1 MNKRMKRRKILG
13 LTIDGLILI
22 SIIATNDITYLKV
35 VGISAKEGINIDEFY
50 ESLFRL
56 AKQV

>member
-13 LTIDGLILI
+13 LTMYGLILI

-35 VGISAKEGINIDEFY
+35 VGIFAIVLLIGDTLMNK
-50 ESLFRL
+50 L
-56 AKQV
+56 